1 VSPTL
6 HEYSMRTN
14 KLSYWVAYQLIS
26 EPKLKSR
33 SKILDHFIK
42 IAIYLLKL
50 HNYQSLMSFY
60 LAINIVTF
68 KLSQTF
74 KLLRPKTLSIWK
86 RISTLMSPI
95 DNFSQYR
102 ETVKSVDP
110 PFIPCQEVI
119 LKDLLYH
126 DVSIPDFFENGVWNF
141 KKLRVIG
148 KILHQFRMCQ
158 ECPYNFL
165 PLNDLQELL
174 NNIPDITNEQ
184 LDVLP
189 IDSEISEFKSV
200 STSWGER
207 REFTSTDSDTAED
220 FDSSLILLSNQSN
233 NTIIRRSGSVGSD
246 SGTKAN
252 RTSSRKKARSKIF
265 ILNEGTESFQRRSLK
280 REKIPFNLDDSQSS
294 SNMSP
299 NRKDNSEN

>member
-1 VSPTL
+1 
-6 HEYSMRTN
+6 MRSN

-26 EPKLKSR
+26 EPKMKTR

-60 LAINIVTF
+60 LAINMVTF

-74 KLLRPKTLSIWK
+74 KLLRPKTLSMWK

-95 DNFSQYR
+95 DNFAQYR
-102 ETVKSVDP
+102 EAIKSLDP

-126 DVSIPDFFENGVWNF
+126 DVSIPDFIENGIWNF

-148 KILHQFRMCQ
+148 KILHQFRKCQ
-158 ECPYNFL
+158 ESTFNFL
-165 PLNDLQELL
+165 PLKDLQELV

-189 IDSEISEFKSV
+189 IDSDISEFKSI
-200 STSWGER
+200 SSSWGER
-207 REFTSTDSDTAED
+207 REFTETTDSDTAED
-220 FDSSLILLSNQSN
+220 LDSSLVILSNHSSG
-233 NTIIRRSGSVGSD
+233 TIIRRSGSVGSD

-252 RTSSRKKARSKIF
+252 RRSSSRKKARSKIF
-265 ILNEGTESFQRRSLK
+265 VLNEGTESYKRRSLK
-280 REKIPFNLDDSQSS
+280 REKIPFNLEDSQSS
-294 SNMSP
+294 SNISP
-299 NRKDNSEN
+299 TRKDNSEN